1 MNWTISILAI
11 KLFDQVITTKE
22 RIMTMLQISFLIAI
36 VGFTVIGLVLYA
48 AYKVAEKKDI
58 QQGLK

>member
-1 MNWTISILAI
+1 M
-11 KLFDQVITTKE
+11 TTV
-22 RIMTMLQISFLIAI
+22 QISFLIAI

-48 AYKVAEKKDI
+48 AYKAAEKKDI

>member
-1 MNWTISILAI
+1 
-11 KLFDQVITTKE
+11 
-22 RIMTMLQISFLIAI
+22 MTMLQISLLIAI

-58 QQGLK
+58 QQGFK

>member
-1 MNWTISILAI
+1 
-11 KLFDQVITTKE
+11 
-22 RIMTMLQISFLIAI
+22 MTMLQISLLIAI

>member
-1 MNWTISILAI
+1 
-11 KLFDQVITTKE
+11 
-22 RIMTMLQISFLIAI
+22 MTMLQISFLIAI
-36 VGFTVIGLVLYA
+36 IGFTVIGFVLYA

>member
-1 MNWTISILAI
+1 
-11 KLFDQVITTKE
+11 
-22 RIMTMLQISFLIAI
+22 MTMLQISFLIAI

-48 AYKVAEKKDI
+48 ACKVAEKKEI

>member
-1 MNWTISILAI
+1 M
-11 KLFDQVITTKE
+11 
-22 RIMTMLQISFLIAI
+22 MTMLQISLLIAI

>member
-1 MNWTISILAI
+1 
-11 KLFDQVITTKE
+11 
-22 RIMTMLQISFLIAI
+22 MTMVQISFLIAI

>member
-1 MNWTISILAI
+1 
-11 KLFDQVITTKE
+11 
-22 RIMTMLQISFLIAI
+22 MTMLQISLLIAI
-36 VGFTVIGLVLYA
+36 VGFTVIGLVLHA

>member
-1 MNWTISILAI
+1 
-11 KLFDQVITTKE
+11 
-22 RIMTMLQISFLIAI
+22 MTMLQISLLIAI

-48 AYKVAEKKDI
+48 AYEVAEKKDI

>member
-1 MNWTISILAI
+1 
-11 KLFDQVITTKE
+11 
-22 RIMTMLQISFLIAI
+22 MTMLQISFLIAI

-58 QQGLK
+58 EQGLK

>member
-1 MNWTISILAI
+1 
-11 KLFDQVITTKE
+11 
-22 RIMTMLQISFLIAI
+22 MTMLQISLLIAI

-58 QQGLK
+58 QQGLR

>member
-1 MNWTISILAI
+1 
-11 KLFDQVITTKE
+11 
-22 RIMTMLQISFLIAI
+22 MTMLQISFLIAI
-36 VGFTVIGLVLYA
+36 IGFTVIGLVLYA